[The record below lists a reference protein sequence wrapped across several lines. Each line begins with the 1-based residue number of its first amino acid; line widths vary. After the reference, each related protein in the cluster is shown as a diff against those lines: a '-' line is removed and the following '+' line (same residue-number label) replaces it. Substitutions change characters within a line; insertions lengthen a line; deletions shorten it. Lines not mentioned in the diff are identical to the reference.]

1 MPGPVLAV
9 RNATFEQGKEPGP
22 WAHTHKAGESE
33 ENEESPSG
41 FSNSRSL
48 IVLCPCSTT
57 FECLSH
63 FCLCGFLSP

>member
-33 ENEESPSG
+33 ENEEPPPV
-41 FSNSRSL
+41 SL
-48 IVLCPCSTT
+48 TP
-57 FECLSH
+57 
-63 FCLCGFLSP
+63 GP